1 MRNGE
6 PGRRWLP
13 QPTRRLSSSTV
24 AYPSRFSSKRGLE
37 QSWPVLGSGRVPS
50 LTGQGGSRPGRGR
63 VGRAHRHFR
72 TAAFEN
78 PRVSRR
84 SSWAAPTRRRTN
96 PITRCRAH
104 QAPFRYAGT
113 DDRSGTRPQRLDTRR
128 LALMS
133 GYPVAAVRRAFVV
146 SYSCLDLT
154 DSSTSSAATTWSSFI
169 AASQRRPCEE
179 LKQPPSSKTSS
190 RKTRK
195 SSWRGSR
202 ATTGEGTSDRPATT
216 PETAAAE
223 RPAIDTTACTRPR
236 RGRVGCSPH
245 GVRQLKNGGRLRDP
259 GRLARG

>member
-1 MRNGE
+1 M
-6 PGRRWLP
+6 LP
-13 QPTRRLSSSTV
+13 P
-24 AYPSRFSSKRGLE
+24 RG
-37 QSWPVLGSGRVPS
+37 
-50 LTGQGGSRPGRGR
+50 
-63 VGRAHRHFR
+63 
-72 TAAFEN
+72 
-78 PRVSRR
+78 
-84 SSWAAPTRRRTN
+84 
-96 PITRCRAH
+96 
-104 QAPFRYAGT
+104 
-113 DDRSGTRPQRLDTRR
+113 
-128 LALMS
+128 MS

-236 RGRVGCSPH
+236 RGKSGCWSLPDRM
-245 GVRQLKNGGRLRDP
+245 GILTDPVRQVTMALGMMRGVVDALARLRS
-259 GRLARG
+259 

>member
-1 MRNGE
+1 
-6 PGRRWLP
+6 
-13 QPTRRLSSSTV
+13 
-24 AYPSRFSSKRGLE
+24 
-37 QSWPVLGSGRVPS
+37 
-50 LTGQGGSRPGRGR
+50 
-63 VGRAHRHFR
+63 
-72 TAAFEN
+72 
-78 PRVSRR
+78 
-84 SSWAAPTRRRTN
+84 
-96 PITRCRAH
+96 
-104 QAPFRYAGT
+104 
-113 DDRSGTRPQRLDTRR
+113 
-128 LALMS
+128 MS

-236 RGRVGCSPH
+236 RGICGRCDERTQAAICARRLLTASGTEGPRAVCCGDAKQGTLVSHPQHGGTDGTSFIATCDPDRHAGDRRIVMYRAQQWNIWEQHPH
-245 GVRQLKNGGRLRDP
+245 WRASGVRDDRSGRRHTSRP
-259 GRLARG
+259 STN